1 MQIQRNLVS
10 KLLHGEPSSPLLLE
24 GYNFLNLTTLVKSEI
39 VADPREPLVIFSDQT
54 TATMDGVRDLISR
67 LHKKGHSRRYVLLER
82 AHKFR
87 KDTANALLKLLE
99 EPPLDTHLILTAL
112 PYALI
117 PTIRSRCSIIKFL
130 HQEQIVE
137 QDSQNLAAP
146 LAQRFQQI
154 NDSNPQEV
162 AALLE
167 NFIVEARK
175 NLLQETTPAKA
186 IKKGEVLN
194 RALDILQKGVYS
206 KISLQNIFTLWR
218 YA

>member
-10 KLLHGEPSSPLLLE
+10 KLLHAEPSSPLLLE
-24 GYNFLNLTTLVKSEI
+24 GYNFLSLSTLVRAEI
-39 VADPREPLVIFSDQT
+39 VADPREPLIVFSDQA

-67 LHKKGHSRRYVLLER
+67 LHKKSHSRRYVLLER

-130 HQEQIVE
+130 NHEYVE
-137 QDSQNLAAP
+137 SESQDLFAP
-146 LAQRFQQI
+146 LAQRFHQI
-154 NDSNPQEV
+154 NESNPQEV
-162 AALLE
+162 VALLE

-194 RALDILQKGVYS
+194 SALGILQKGVYS